1 MSSKPERVTKISL
14 ITREGLCA
22 PFTADGTIVVNGV
35 QASACVS
42 FQPSK
47 SQSEIGGMK
56 TISWHA
62 IEHAWMAPCCLF
74 CTSAFPGRCKNES
87 CNEHG
92 RHKWTT
98 GAGVNVIEFTF
109 AQSIWVQVFMLLA
122 VGSCWAVLFLLAF
135 VTACPGLLVVAIA
148 VVRGF
153 REVKKTA

>member
-1 MSSKPERVTKISL
+1 
-14 ITREGLCA
+14 
-22 PFTADGTIVVNGV
+22 
-35 QASACVS
+35 
-42 FQPSK
+42 
-47 SQSEIGGMK
+47 MK

-87 CNEHG
+87 CNERG
-92 RHKWTT
+92 RNKWST
-98 GAGVNVIEFTF
+98 GAGVNVIVSTF

-135 VTACPGLLVVAIA
+135 VTANPGLLVVAIA